1 MRSSVGSEMP
11 RKPGAMSWTNAGFS
25 RLPYGVEKGE
35 PNADQWNCATTI
47 AHGSAPS
54 RTPRARLQ
62 PPCRKK
68 PARRIAAAGADGY
81 SIATAA
87 AQQDPEDDGGQDD
100 PDPPQREN
108 GCRFR
113 DRPEKPEDGRREH
126 ARSGGLCREEP
137 AFAVR
142 RLQSRIVAHQRL
154 VVDVAPLLEDR
165 AGVAEARAAADR
177 PAVLLGQRARRVD
190 AHQLVG
196 VVQLLEE
203 DEE

>member
-68 PARRIAAAGADGY
+68 PARRLAPAGADGV
-81 SIATAA
+81 
-87 AQQDPEDDGGQDD
+87 
-100 PDPPQREN
+100 
-108 GCRFR
+108 
-113 DRPEKPEDGRREH
+113 
-126 ARSGGLCREEP
+126 SGGLCREEP

-203 DEE
+203 DEEPAVGD